1 MAHLSTGH
9 YRHDPAPWEGD
20 LPRGR
25 VVRLA
30 PSDRTRWVQVTQ
42 GRVWLTSTQTC
53 TGHHPDR
60 WVVSGSSL
68 ALPAGSEWVA
78 EAGADARYLVLE
90 APERR
95 AAPPAFVLAWR
106 ALSGLRALAAAW
118 TARRPQGCIKAGDSI
133 ASAGT
138 VQ

>member
-20 LPRGR
+20 LPRGG
-25 VVRLA
+25 VVRLEA
-30 PSDRTRWVQVTQ
+30 SERLRWVQVTK
-42 GRVWLTSTQTC
+42 GRVWLTSTQAC
-53 TGHHPDR
+53 IGHHPDR
-60 WVVSGSSL
+60 WVVEGASL

-78 EAGADARYLVLE
+78 EAGAATRYLVLE

-95 AAPPAFVLAWR
+95 AAPRAFVLAWR
-106 ALSGLRALAAAW
+106 VLAGLRALTAAW
-118 TARRPQGCIKAGDSI
+118 TARRPQRCIEAGDSI